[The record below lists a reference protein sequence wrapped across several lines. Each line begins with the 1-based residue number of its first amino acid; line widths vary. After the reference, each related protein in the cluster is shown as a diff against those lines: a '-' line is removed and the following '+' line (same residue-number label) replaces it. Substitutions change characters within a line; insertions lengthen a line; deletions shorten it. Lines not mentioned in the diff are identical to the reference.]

1 SVRPSLAR
9 RASIQPPNSFA
20 KMRRI
25 LCLAVLAVMCVS
37 EASAQVSFKKD
48 IAPVLI
54 NNCLACHGPKKA
66 EGSYRIDTYERA
78 IAPGESAT
86 AAFTAKMLDK
96 SEGFRRITS
105 GDVKERMPLD
115 GDPLPPE
122 TIALIKKWIEEGAV
136 FDGPDPKA
144 PLASY
149 IPPPTHPAAPPAYAA
164 TMP

>member
-1 SVRPSLAR
+1 
-9 RASIQPPNSFA
+9 
-20 KMRRI
+20 MRRLFCI
-25 LCLAVLAVMCVS
+25 AVVLLLLTAAS
-37 EASAQVSFKKD
+37 ASAQVSFKKD
-48 IAPVLI
+48 IAPVLL

-66 EGSYRIDTYERA
+66 EGAYRIDTYERA

-86 AAFTAKMLDK
+86 AAFLAKMVDG

-115 GDPLPPE
+115 GDPLSAE

-144 PLASY
+144 PIASY
-149 IPPPTHPAAPPAYAA
+149 IPPPTHPAAPMAYAA
-164 TMP
+164 TMPIT

>member
-1 SVRPSLAR
+1 MLR
-9 RASIQPPNSFA
+9 RV
-20 KMRRI
+20 
-25 LCLAVLAVMCVS
+25 CLVIAPLFLLVS

-48 IAPVLI
+48 IAPVLL

-66 EGSYRIDTYERA
+66 EGAYRIDTYERA

-86 AAFTAKMLDK
+86 AAFAAKMVDG

-115 GDPLPPE
+115 GDPLPAE
-122 TIALIKKWIEEGAV
+122 TIALIKKWVEEGAA

-149 IPPPTHPAAPPAYAA
+149 IPPPTHPAAPVAYADHRRHVQQ
-164 TMP
+164 